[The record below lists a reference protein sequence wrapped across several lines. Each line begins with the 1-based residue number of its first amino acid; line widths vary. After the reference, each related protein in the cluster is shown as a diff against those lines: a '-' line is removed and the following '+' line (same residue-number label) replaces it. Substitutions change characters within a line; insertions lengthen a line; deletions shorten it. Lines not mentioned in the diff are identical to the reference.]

1 MYRIWVWQSTILKD
15 DSQDPKHTLFC
26 CENAF
31 VAIFALF
38 SDNKCVLFLCLG
50 RGGGGLAEK
59 ARCDPFL
66 AGFCYIFPKYR
77 LFQKSGP
84 QTFVDLFAN
93 IAFTH
98 PRALLV

>member
-1 MYRIWVWQSTILKD
+1 MCPFS
-15 DSQDPKHTLFC
+15 LFG
-26 CENAF
+26 E
-31 VAIFALF
+31 
-38 SDNKCVLFLCLG
+38 
-50 RGGGGLAEK
+50 RGGGLAEK